1 MNLSKTLSTTLS
13 KTLSKERDRLYQD
26 DRFTAFDDVNQTALL
41 RLCLASPWLAN
52 WIKGQSDW
60 SIMMTQFI
68 APADPVAELNRLAQ
82 DWSLDDETALM
93 LDLRVWRNRH
103 LARLMARDIWHLNSV
118 AQTAQVV
125 SVMADAALRCALAWC
140 TDFWQTKDGL
150 PAPCDYSDGPA
161 QLVVLAMG
169 KHGAEELN
177 LSSDI
182 DLIFSYSGQGTTSG
196 GRSHEAFFTRVA
208 RKLIHVLDART
219 AEGFVFRVDMRLRPW
234 GQSGALVSSYAALE
248 NYYTHQGRFWER
260 FAMVKARPV
269 TGPVAAQEALADM
282 LQPFVYRSYV
292 DYQALGA
299 LRELK
304 IKIQKEVQR
313 QYSDDNIKLGQ
324 GGIREV
330 EFIAQGFQ
338 LIRGGQEVLLQQ
350 RGTWPVLPVLAQ
362 LELLPQSAVAE
373 LLAAYDF
380 LRDLEHRIQAI
391 NDEQTQLLPMDEV
404 ARERLALSLGAES
417 VPSMLADL
425 GAHRARVHGHFSDL
439 IAEEVEVQI
448 NQKLVPFVQAWRSGH
463 WIDGPDPDADLTES
477 ILSLAQIPAVQRLS
491 DVARE
496 NMAGFI
502 PLLWLELVR
511 YRDAQERLV
520 SIRPILAAIVRRSS
534 YFVLFAE
541 NPVAITELVKLVP
554 ASQWLARQL
563 QEKPFLL
570 DELTDRAC
578 LYRLPDRAE
587 LRAELH
593 LLLLRVPEDDL
604 ERQMELLRHFR
615 HARVLRAAACEIS
628 SLLPLMKISDYLA
641 WVAEVVVDQALA
653 LAWRQLVARHGR
665 PSKEGGDWCDP
676 DFGVIAYGKMGG
688 LELSYESD
696 LDLVFLHNASA
707 QGVTEG
713 PKVIDNGVFMA
724 RLGQKLI
731 HLLTAITPSGRLYE
745 VDTRLRPSGNS
756 GLLVSSLS
764 AFAKYQQDKAW
775 TWEHQA
781 LIRAR
786 FIAGDESLRH
796 GFEAV
801 RFELLTRPRDISVL
815 RREVLEMRHKMHE
828 HLSSRAQ
835 GGAAHFDFKQDP
847 GGIVDLEFLI
857 QFLILAHAHQ
867 YPQLSQWSD
876 NVRSIEVLYR
886 CQIINETDRKQLLA
900 AYLTLRQGTHH
911 AILNGESGRL
921 DLSAMSPE
929 LEQIRTQVSAY
940 WQHHLGRLA

>member
-1 MNLSKTLSTTLS
+1 MHLAKKLSQ
-13 KTLSKERDRLYQD
+13 ERDRLCQD
-26 DRFTAFDDVNQTALL
+26 ARYSALNAASQDAVL

-52 WIKGQSDW
+52 WVQAQPDW
-60 SIMMTQFI
+60 VLMVAQFE
-68 APADPVAELNRLAQ
+68 APAHPVDELTALAQ
-82 DWSLDDETALM
+82 HWSLEGEVALM
-93 LDLRVWRNRH
+93 LDLRLWRNRH
-103 LARLMARDIWHLNSV
+103 LARLMARDIWHLSSV
-118 AQTAQVV
+118 AQTALAV
-125 SVMADAALRCALAWC
+125 STLADAALRCALAWC
-140 TDFWQTKDGL
+140 MAFWQAKDGL

-182 DLIFSYSGQGTTSG
+182 DLIFTYSGPGTTSG

-234 GQSGALVSSYAALE
+234 GQSGALVSNYAALE
-248 NYYTHQGRFWER
+248 NYYLHQGRFWER

-269 TGPVAAQEALADM
+269 TGPEAAQQALAD
-282 LQPFVYRSYV
+282 LLHPFVYRPYV

-304 IKIQKEVQR
+304 SKIQQEVQR
-313 QYSDDNIKLGQ
+313 QHGDDNIKLGQ

-330 EFIAQGFQ
+330 EFIAQMFQ

-350 RGTWPVLPVLAQ
+350 RGTWPVLQVLARLQ
-362 LELLPQSAVAE
+362 LLPEAAVDE
-373 LLAAYDF
+373 LTAAYDY

-391 NDEQTQLLPMDEV
+391 NDQQTQLLPTDEV
-404 ARERLALSLGAES
+404 NLERLALSLGAES
-417 VPSMLADL
+417 VPSMLAEL
-425 GAHRARVHGHFSDL
+425 SGHRARVHSHFSDL
-439 IAEEVEVQI
+439 IAEEVEVQV
-448 NQKLVPFVQAWRSGH
+448 NQKLLPYMQAWLSGC
-463 WIDGPDPDADLTES
+463 WTEAVADPDPELTES
-477 ILSLAQIPAVQRLS
+477 VLSLAQIPAVQRLS
-491 DVARE
+491 AVARD

-502 PLLWLELVR
+502 PRLWLELAR
-511 YRDAQERLV
+511 YRDAPARLV
-520 SIRPILAAIVRRSS
+520 SIRPLLEAIVRRSS

-541 NPVAITELVKLVP
+541 NPVAISELVKLVP
-554 ASQWLARQL
+554 ASPWLARQL

-570 DELTDRAC
+570 DELTDRAS

-587 LRAELH
+587 LQAELH

-615 HARVLRAAACEIS
+615 HARALRAAACEIS
-628 SLLPLMKISDYLA
+628 GVLPLMKISDYLA

-653 LAWRQLVARHGR
+653 LAWRQLVVRHGR
-665 PSKEGGDWCDP
+665 PSKADGDWCDP

-731 HLLTAITPSGRLYE
+731 HLLSAITPSGRLYE
-745 VDTRLRPSGNS
+745 IDTRLRPSGNS
-756 GLLVSSLS
+756 GLLVSSLA

-786 FIAGDESLRH
+786 FIAGDKSLKH
-796 GFEAV
+796 GFDAV
-801 RFELLTRPRDISVL
+801 RAELLAKPRDIVSL
-815 RREVLEMRHKMHE
+815 RRDVLAMRHKMRA

-835 GGAAHFDFKQDP
+835 GADAQFNFKQDP

-857 QFLILAHAHQ
+857 QFLILAYAHDS
-867 YPQLSQWSD
+867 PQLTRWSD
-876 NVRSIEVLYR
+876 NARSIEALYR
-886 CQIINETDRKQLLA
+886 CKIFDQADRKNLLA
-900 AYLTLRQGTHH
+900 AYLTLRQEVHH
-911 AILNGESGRL
+911 AILKGESNRRKL
-921 DLSAMSPE
+921 EDLAPE
-929 LEQIRTQVSAY
+929 LVLIRSQVIDY
-940 WQHHLGRLA
+940 WQRYLDPPG